1 MAIIEHALYGN
12 VVNVGIEQA
21 EHLRLLKR
29 AHSALWAGH
38 EDTHPFFAAH
48 GVLGGT
54 ARVSG
59 SSTKNIEFSI
69 APSEFVLKQVAK
81 QLHGHVFEGQ
91 CGAVGEGL

>member
-54 ARVSG
+54 ACVPRCG
-59 SSTKNIEFSI
+59 AKDIEFSI
-69 APSEFVLKQVAK
+69 SPSEFVLKQVAK